1 MPSEEGPDCW
11 GTGYDEWVTCL
22 ETTPT
27 GGAGGDSSYYYYEDY
42 WYYGSGEWEE
52 WYYYGDD
59 WSIRAAQ
66 GDESAMM
73 AARFQDFF
81 YWALIGESDEAGDC
95 MAACG
100 EMETMCCAGVTLRE
114 GDSYMTQ
121 AHCMNQ
127 QVVEENYV
135 TQLGDMDVEL
145 VCRDNEPYRGDGAK
159 FLAIGASVLSLL
171 AMAVQL

>member
-1 MPSEEGPDCW
+1 MCSEAAPEGNS
-11 GTGYDEWVTCL
+11 TSSS
-22 ETTPT
+22 
-27 GGAGGDSSYYYYEDY
+27 DSGSYYYDEDY
-42 WYYGSGEWEE
+42 WYYGSGGEWAE

-66 GDESAMM
+66 GDDAAMM

-95 MAACG
+95 MEACG

-114 GDSYMTQ
+114 GDSYIVQ
-121 AHCMNQ
+121 AHCMNEM
-127 QVVEENYV
+127 VVEENYV

-145 VCRDNEPYRGDGAK
+145 TCRDNAPYRGDGAK
-159 FLAIGASVLSLL
+159 FLAMAASLLSVL

>member
-1 MPSEEGPDCW
+1 M
-11 GTGYDEWVTCL
+11 
-22 ETTPT
+22 ETTP
-27 GGAGGDSSYYYYEDY
+27 GGWDSSYYDYYYSDDARS
-42 WYYGSGEWEE
+42 WSASGDWDE

-59 WSIRAAQ
+59 WSIRAAT
-66 GDESAMM
+66 GDAAAMM
-73 AARFQDFF
+73 EATFQDFF

-95 MAACG
+95 MAACR

-114 GDSYMTQ
+114 GDSYLTQ

-135 TQLGDMDVEL
+135 TQLGDMDVKL